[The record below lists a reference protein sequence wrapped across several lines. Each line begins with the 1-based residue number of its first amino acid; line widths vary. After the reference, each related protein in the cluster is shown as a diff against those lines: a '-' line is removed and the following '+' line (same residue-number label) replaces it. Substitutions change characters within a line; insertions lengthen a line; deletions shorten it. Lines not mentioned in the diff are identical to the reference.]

1 MINVLVEVEEHFVL
15 SIEEKIYELAPNN
28 WVLNFNLISGKYTL
42 EGFFDD
48 VDIAENSYEE
58 LINNSDIIPVS
69 YTHLTLPT
77 NREV

>member
-42 EGFFDD
+42 EGFL
-48 VDIAENSYEE
+48 E
-58 LINNSDIIPVS
+58 
-69 YTHLTLPT
+69 
-77 NREV
+77 